1 MMNARAFE
9 ERSVTQDRSLLVAG
23 IHRQTF
29 EWDLLTVYV
38 HHKMDETEI
47 TKAVRVLYLFFHI
60 SSSSV
65 SPSSYHN
72 TSESPTFFAAIGNR
86 H

>member
-1 MMNARAFE
+1 MMNALAFE
-9 ERSVTQDRSLLVAG
+9 ERSVTQDRRLLVAG
-23 IHRQTF
+23 IHRQIF

-38 HHKMDETEI
+38 HDKMGETEI

-60 SSSSV
+60 SSSF

-72 TSESPTFFAAIGNR
+72 
-86 H
+86 